1 MGFVGRLL
9 TGLALLL
16 LPALAS
22 AQDFPNK
29 PIKLIVPFPPG
40 GPNDIIARVVGQRM
54 SELIKQPV
62 VIENRGGQGG
72 VLGTDA
78 VAKAAPDGYT
88 IGIVSASSLM
98 FFAGTLPPTTS
109 ISGTVAT
116 SVIGAKSFATS

>member
-1 MGFVGRLL
+1 MGLLGRLL

-54 SELIKQPV
+54 LQSAAEPCSQP
-62 VIENRGGQGG
+62 
-72 VLGTDA
+72 
-78 VAKAAPDGYT
+78 
-88 IGIVSASSLM
+88 
-98 FFAGTLPPTTS
+98 
-109 ISGTVAT
+109 
-116 SVIGAKSFATS
+116 